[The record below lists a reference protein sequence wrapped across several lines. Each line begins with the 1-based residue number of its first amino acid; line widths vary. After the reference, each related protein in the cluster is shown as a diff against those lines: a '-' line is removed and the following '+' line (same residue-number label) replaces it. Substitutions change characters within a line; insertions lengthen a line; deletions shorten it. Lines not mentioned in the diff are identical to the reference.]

1 MFPNKSAWL
10 IAKQAFEKKKNKNNE
25 QQSGWELECRCI
37 PNDVDQISEYGC
49 NDSSVFI
56 STTTE
61 VSNDQIPIGDCDV
74 RRSKGDGQWTLNT
87 SAISAKCQENLN
99 YSSMSAEQTIEYG
112 TNFAKWPATHNEP
125 TNCLNAMMWW
135 DPETIQFDEHTYG
148 AYAIIVAFTSL
159 NASKLWSSAGT
170 TTECR
175 CCQFS
180 CSIFKY

>member
-1 MFPNKSAWL
+1 MQLTYSVQNWRNTAFQFQLRKDGKHKASHTTIWAEASSNVAFLRITKMFPNKSAWL

-74 RRSKGDGQWTLNT
+74 RRSKGDGQ
-87 SAISAKCQENLN
+87 
-99 YSSMSAEQTIEYG
+99 
-112 TNFAKWPATHNEP
+112 
-125 TNCLNAMMWW
+125 
-135 DPETIQFDEHTYG
+135 
-148 AYAIIVAFTSL
+148 
-159 NASKLWSSAGT
+159 
-170 TTECR
+170 
-175 CCQFS
+175 
-180 CSIFKY
+180 